1 MLTVDFDL
9 LAVKRGDL
17 ALDAGCGFGRHSLEF
32 LKRGARVFSMD
43 LDMESLR
50 KTRFILSELRSQLP
64 EPESGSGG
72 FTVHSG
78 DALSLPFRDETFDRI
93 ICSEVMEHVDDD
105 HAACAEL
112 TRVLK
117 KNGLI
122 AITVPTIF
130 TEMIYDAITYEY
142 FTSPGGHIRKY
153 TPKKLEAIMRSCG
166 LEVYAIGHRHAF
178 HSIWWIIR
186 GVVGLHNNDHPLTRA
201 YHRFLHLGLYSNLMR
216 RAEKLCNWFFPKS
229 VVLYAWKK

>member
-9 LAVKRGDL
+9 LAVKKGDL

-43 LDMESLR
+43 LDMESLL
-50 KTRFILSELRSQLP
+50 KTRYSMAALHQQIYGDAERQ
-64 EPESGSGG
+64 
-72 FTVHSG
+72 FTAHSG
-78 DALSLPFRDETFDRI
+78 DALRLPFKDETFDRI

-105 HAACAEL
+105 RAACAEL

-117 KNGLI
+117 KDGLI
-122 AITVPTIF
+122 AITVPTFFSEI
-130 TEMIYDAITYEY
+130 IYDALTYEY

-153 TPKKLEAIMRSCG
+153 FPKELVEIMRSCG

-178 HSIWWIIR
+178 HTIWWMIR
-186 GVVGLHNNDHPLTRA
+186 SVVGLHLNDHPITKG
-201 YHRFLHLGLYSNLMR
+201 YHKFLHMGLYSNFMR
-216 RAEKLCNWFFPKS
+216 KAEKFFNWFFPKS
-229 VVLYAWKK
+229 LIVYAWKK